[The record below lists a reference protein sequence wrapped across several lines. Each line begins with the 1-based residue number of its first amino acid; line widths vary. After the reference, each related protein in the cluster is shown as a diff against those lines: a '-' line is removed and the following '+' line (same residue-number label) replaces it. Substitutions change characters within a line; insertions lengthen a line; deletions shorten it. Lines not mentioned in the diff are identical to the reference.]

1 MATRPSI
8 ADRLIDAALT
18 VTARIGWVSVTMTD
32 VAREAGVSLA
42 DTLKHFRSKSAL
54 LTALLTRTDRRL
66 LEGTQ
71 VDSDEPVRDRLFE
84 VIMRR
89 FDILQPHKS
98 AVTAMLRDL
107 PRDPLSAMTLLPQ
120 FALSM
125 LWMLEAAGV
134 STAGPLGFLRAQG
147 LAVVYLTTL
156 RVWMTDDTQD
166 MSRTMAALDKAL
178 TRVDALIQRLPKLG
192 GSSGQITTAAPKSDS
207 NDVATASAD

>member
-8 ADRLIDAALT
+8 ADRLIDATLA
-18 VTARIGWVSVTMTD
+18 VTGRIGWMSVTMAD

-42 DTLKHFRSKSAL
+42 DLLKHFRSKSEL
-54 LTALLTRTDRRL
+54 LTALLTRTDHRL
-66 LEGTQ
+66 LESTE
-71 VDSDEPVRDRLFE
+71 VDPSEPVRDRLFE

-89 FDILQPHKS
+89 FDILQSHKS
-98 AVTAMLRDL
+98 AITTMLRGL
-107 PRDPLSAMTLLPQ
+107 PRDPLSAVTLVPQ

-134 STAGPLGFLRAQG
+134 STAGPLGVLRSQG

-178 TRVDALIQRLPKLG
+178 TRVDTLIRRLPKLG
-192 GSSGQITTAAPKSDS
+192 GPSAPPSVAATVTDASEPGA
-207 NDVATASAD
+207 ATAD